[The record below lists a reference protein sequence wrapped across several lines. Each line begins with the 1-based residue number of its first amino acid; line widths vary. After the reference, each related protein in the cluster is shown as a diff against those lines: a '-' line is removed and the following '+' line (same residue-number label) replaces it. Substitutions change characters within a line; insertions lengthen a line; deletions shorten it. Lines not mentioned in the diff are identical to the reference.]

1 MEGKTDMAHLNG
13 ITVLSE
19 EQIFGAPGW
28 VSTLQVI
35 LLVAMFIFFASSMV
49 SAGAEK
55 RVISGILAT
64 IAVILGVSL
73 IVIAII
79 DPQELKYVQYYI
91 TLSEDVSAA
100 DFINTY
106 DVMQQKG
113 DLWIVRFK

>member
-1 MEGKTDMAHLNG
+1 MTHLNG

-19 EQIFGAPGW
+19 EQIFGAPDW
-28 VSTLQVI
+28 ASTVQVI
-35 LLVAMFIFFASSMV
+35 LIVAMFVFFIASMI

-55 RVISGILAT
+55 KLVSGILAT
-64 IAVILGVSL
+64 IAIILGISL

-79 DPQELKYVQYYI
+79 DPQELKYVQYYV
-91 TLSEDVSAA
+91 TLSEDVPAA

-106 DVMQQKG
+106 DVIQQKG

>member
-1 MEGKTDMAHLNG
+1 MMHLNG
-13 ITVLSE
+13 FTILSE
-19 EQIFGAPGW
+19 EQIFGAPAW
-28 VSTLQVI
+28 VSTVQII
-35 LLVAMFIFFASSMV
+35 LLISMFIFFGSSMV

-55 RVISGILAT
+55 KWISGILAT
-64 IAVILGVSL
+64 IALILGISL

-106 DVMQQKG
+106 DVIQQKG